1 MASSAGSAPGSKRA
15 GVISVARDTDEG
27 LDFFRTRL
35 ALYNA
40 ATGMLSFVFLVVAN
54 IAGARALHRSWSDLL
69 ANRGNQFHVLE
80 LLFFLIGWAVCR
92 FARPSRRALE
102 ILDAVLILGVGVCHA
117 LIGYVAPRGAH
128 PALDFGGPPSPTPPT
143 VTNANIIVLTF
154 RSILVPSTPRR
165 TLGLGVGTVLP
176 MISVAH
182 VFHAQQ
188 PGPGAVGV
196 VVGVYLWS
204 FIAVAIGTIISA
216 VTYSLQEQVR
226 EARQLGQYILEAKIG
241 EGGMG
246 VVYRA
251 RHAMLR
257 RPTAIKLLPPGKSRE
272 RDVLR
277 FEREVQMT
285 SRLTHP
291 NTISVYDFGRTP
303 DGIFYYA
310 MELLDGV
317 DLERLVRAKGP
328 LAPPRAMH
336 VLGQIC
342 GALSEA
348 HEAGMIH
355 RDIKP
360 GNVFLCR
367 QGGAHDVAKVLD
379 FGLVR
384 DVGREASNPALSLT
398 GTAAGIVVGTP
409 HYLAPEAILRPESV
423 DARSDLY
430 AVGCVAYFLLTGRPP
445 FDGRSF
451 VELCGHHLHTVA
463 PPISSLVAGV
473 PAVLEALVA
482 DCLAKDPAQ
491 RPGDART
498 LRQRIL
504 ACAEASWTDED
515 ARLWW
520 TANADW
526 LDEAARGRAMPPSEL
541 GATIAVDL
549 RARVAGP
556 PPRPQ

>member
-1 MASSAGSAPGSKRA
+1 MASTAGVAPGSKRA
-15 GVISVARDTDEG
+15 GVISVARDTHEG

-40 ATGMLSFVFLVVAN
+40 ATGSLSLVFLVVAN

-69 ANRGNQFHVLE
+69 ANRGNQFHVLQ
-80 LLFFLIGWAVCR
+80 LSFFLVGWAICR
-92 FARPSRRALE
+92 FTRPSRRALE
-102 ILDAVLILGVGVCHA
+102 VLDAVLILGVGLCHA
-117 LIGYVAPRGAH
+117 LMGYVAPRGAH

-165 TLGLGVGTVLP
+165 TLGLGVGTVVP

-182 VFHAQQ
+182 LLNVNQ
-188 PGPGAVGV
+188 PGPAMVGV

-272 RDVLR
+272 RDVQR

-317 DLERLVRAKGP
+317 DLERLVGAKGP
-328 LAPPRAMH
+328 LGPARALH

-355 RDIKP
+355 RDIK
-360 GNVFLCR
+360 
-367 QGGAHDVAKVLD
+367 
-379 FGLVR
+379 
-384 DVGREASNPALSLT
+384 
-398 GTAAGIVVGTP
+398 
-409 HYLAPEAILRPESV
+409 
-423 DARSDLY
+423 
-430 AVGCVAYFLLTGRPP
+430 
-445 FDGRSF
+445 
-451 VELCGHHLHTVA
+451 
-463 PPISSLVAGV
+463 
-473 PAVLEALVA
+473 
-482 DCLAKDPAQ
+482 
-491 RPGDART
+491 
-498 LRQRIL
+498 
-504 ACAEASWTDED
+504 
-515 ARLWW
+515 
-520 TANADW
+520 
-526 LDEAARGRAMPPSEL
+526 
-541 GATIAVDL
+541 
-549 RARVAGP
+549 
-556 PPRPQ
+556 